1 MNPCVNFQAHRD
13 ENSTRMMMIGSSNG
27 ANTSLPRLLRVLDQA
42 DHIITKKDFAD
53 EYQQFCTTT
62 SGEINELCVEKTCTI
77 SPSIFDYFHRSSAP
91 PINGIDG
98 MTVTVPTS
106 SLSNNN
112 CSSNTN
118 CDAIN
123 MNLFEPTPIGPDIQ
137 IVRDVPASSFLFIGQ
152 RESYQPSSR
161 LNSAHDLQGM
171 VTPSGSVETFSANV
185 SINAG
190 KYQEDQWKLRF
201 QDLLEFQRL
210 HGHLM
215 VPNMYP
221 KNKKLS
227 QWVKR
232 QRYQYRLKTRGHHST
247 LTDEREKLL
256 DQLGFVW
263 NSHGASWNDQFQ
275 RLEAFYRAFGH
286 IQVPS
291 TGCAKYSSLS
301 TWCKHQRRE
310 YRKMVQGSGRTTMTM
325 ERARK
330 LESICF
336 DWNPRHLVGATAG
349 PGPM

>member
-1 MNPCVNFQAHRD
+1 MGV
-13 ENSTRMMMIGSSNG
+13 SS
-27 ANTSLPRLLRVLDQA
+27 SLPKLLRILDEA
-42 DHIITKKDFAD
+42 DHIITETNFED
-53 EYQQFCTTT
+53 EYQPFCTTT
-62 SGEINELCVEKTCTI
+62 IENFNDLCVDTKSSTVSPSTFDFHRPYLPTIEVFEGATCT
-77 SPSIFDYFHRSSAP
+77 SPSSSVFNNHR
-91 PINGIDG
+91 
-98 MTVTVPTS
+98 
-106 SLSNNN
+106 LSN
-112 CSSNTN
+112 STN
-118 CDAIN
+118 CDSDAID
-123 MNLFEPTPIGPDIQ
+123 MNLLEPTPIGPHIKV
-137 IVRDVPASSFLFIGQ
+137 VREVPASSFFLSPLC
-152 RESYQPSSR
+152 RRDRDRPYSS
-161 LNSAHDLQGM
+161 STSSHDLQG
-171 VTPSGSVETFSANV
+171 VGTTTPMRLFQVAALTPIESMMSSPANI
-185 SINAG
+185 SMNAG
-190 KYQEDQWKLRF
+190 KYQNDQWKLRF
-201 QDLLEFQRL
+201 QDLLEFQQL

-247 LTDEREKLL
+247 LTDEREELL
-256 DQLGFVW
+256 NQLGFVW
-263 NSHGASWNDQFQ
+263 NSHGASWNDQYQ

-291 TGCAKYSSLS
+291 TGCAEYSSLS

-325 ERARK
+325 ERVRK